1 MLQGQGI
8 KMNIQELA
16 TKSGL
21 SKDTIRYYERIGL
34 LPKPKRGINGYR
46 EYNPSMIINLKL
58 LNHAK
63 QLGFSLKELK
73 ALTQLF
79 LSKKLNQKEMGLR
92 LQKKLIEIDIKIAAL
107 NELKE
112 NIRQVVSGN
121 CDFSELIK

>member
-1 MLQGQGI
+1 
-8 KMNIQELA
+8 MNIQELA

-21 SKDTIRYYERIGL
+21 SKDTIRYYEKIGL
-34 LPKPKRGINGYR
+34 LPKPRRGINGYR
-46 EYNPSMIINLKL
+46 EYNTSMIINLKL

-79 LSKKLNQKEMGLR
+79 LSKKLNQKEMGIR
-92 LQKKLIEIDIKIAAL
+92 LHKKLIDIDVKIAAL

-112 NIRQVVSGN
+112 NIREVVSGN
-121 CDFSELIK
+121 CDFRELIK